1 MNFYYLLLA
10 AGGGAV
16 GAGLRYVAGVFI
28 AGGGFPWAT
37 FVVNVSG
44 ALAIGG
50 VMAFVARADAGHAEV
65 LRIFLGVGVLGGFTT
80 FSAFSFEFLQML
92 ERREVLLAF
101 LYAGGSVVCGLAAA
115 ALGFWVVGKGGG

>member
-10 AGGGAV
+10 AGGGAL
-16 GAGLRYVAGVFI
+16 GAGLRYAAGVLI

-50 VMAFVARADAGHAEV
+50 VMAFAARADAGHAEV

-80 FSAFSFEFLQML
+80 FSAFSFEFLQLL
-92 ERREVLLAF
+92 ERREVWLAV

-115 ALGFWVVGKGGG
+115 ALGFWLGKGGS